1 LLADTGSSIFISV
14 PHGTSAGNMLRSG
27 GLLDRVLDADRAAN
41 VVLLSPMSR
50 DAAFVNEFRR
60 DRVQFVDQ
68 PAHVPQ
74 GLEARLLAIVQ
85 ASYLRRGQTESVRI
99 RLAEA
104 RANGI
109 IRALGVKAAIGKV
122 LVEPFTRSGSRYAV
136 ADRLVSHP
144 QMEQLFDQHRPK
156 LVVAANPGLV
166 FSEVPLLRTA
176 RRRGVFSMAID
187 PSWDNF
193 TNKLIPVRQVDR
205 LVVWNDIM
213 KTQAIELHGYRPD
226 AIRVAGAPQFDPHFR
241 PQLRSTREEF
251 FRRIGADPARKLIAL
266 TTTPRSLYS
275 HHDHVLRALVPGING
290 GALDGAQLLVR
301 LHPRDEFGAYQE
313 FAGVP
318 GVIIEK
324 PFRDT
329 VKVADGLA
337 IDVMPENQRHL
348 GDTMCH
354 SDVIVNVAS
363 TIAIEACIFD
373 TPVVNICFDGPGET
387 PYVKSARRYYS
398 FTHYVNITSRNAVRV
413 AESPLEMVAMVARYL
428 ADPSLDAAGR
438 KQVVLDQCQFTDG
451 RSAERVI
458 QCVLD
463 ELGAVGARA
472 AALRRA
478 EDGRDP
484 STSSGSSRAKSRDG
498 RNRGAA

>member
-1 LLADTGSSIFISV
+1 
-14 PHGTSAGNMLRSG
+14 MLRSG
-27 GLLDRVLDADRAAN
+27 GLLDRVLDADRSLK

-50 DAAFVNEFRR
+50 DAAFMREFARE
-60 DRVQFVDQ
+60 RVLFVDQ
-68 PAHVPQ
+68 PAHLPT

-85 ASYLRRGQTESVRI
+85 ASYLSRGQTESVRI

-109 IRALGVKAAIGKV
+109 IRALGIKAAIGRV
-122 LVEPFTRSGSRYAV
+122 LVEPFMNSGSRYALS
-136 ADRLVSHP
+136 DRLVSHP
-144 QMEQLFDQHRPK
+144 QMETLFDEHRPK

-176 RRRGVFSMAID
+176 RRRGVLSMAID

-213 KTQAIELHGYRPD
+213 KAQAMELHGYRAD
-226 AIRVAGAPQFDPHFR
+226 AIRVAGAQQFDPHFR
-241 PQLRSTREEF
+241 AQSRTPRDEF
-251 FRRIGADPARKLIAL
+251 FRKIGADPARKLIAL

-275 HHDHVLRALVPGING
+275 HHDHVLRSLVPAIQG
-290 GALDGAQLLVR
+290 GALAGAQILVR
-301 LHPRDEFGAYQE
+301 LHPRDEVDAYRE
-313 FAGVP
+313 FMHTP

-337 IDVMPENQRHL
+337 IDVMPEHQRHL
-348 GDTMCH
+348 GDTMCYA
-354 SDVIVNVAS
+354 DAVVNVAS

-413 AESPLEMVAMVARYL
+413 AQSPDEMVTMVARYL
-428 ADPSLDAAGR
+428 ADRSLDSSGR
-438 KQVVLDQCQFTDG
+438 RQVVLDQCQFTDG

-463 ELGAVGARA
+463 ELGHAGTRA
-472 AALRRA
+472 AA
-478 EDGRDP
+478 
-484 STSSGSSRAKSRDG
+484 
-498 RNRGAA
+498 

>member
-1 LLADTGSSIFISV
+1 MAGSIFVSV
-14 PHGTSAGNMLRSG
+14 PHGTSAGNMLRAG
-27 GLLDRVLDADRAAN
+27 GLLTRVLEADRSLR
-41 VVLLSPMSR
+41 VVLLSPMAR
-50 DAAFVNEFRR
+50 DAAFVREFSHE
-60 DRVQFVDQ
+60 RVEIVDL
-68 PAHVPQ
+68 PGHTPL

-85 ASYLRRGQTESVRI
+85 ASYLSRGQTESVRI

-109 IRALGVKAAIGKV
+109 IRALPVKAAIGKL
-122 LVEPFTRSGSRYAV
+122 LVEPFTHNGSRYALS
-136 ADRLVSHP
+136 DRLVSHP
-144 QMEQLFDQHRPK
+144 QIERLFDHHQPK

-205 LVVWNDIM
+205 LVVWNDLM
-213 KTQAIELHGYRPD
+213 KAQAMELHGYRAE
-226 AIRVAGAPQFDPHFR
+226 AIRVAGAPQFDSYFR
-241 PQLRSTREEF
+241 PQLRTPRDEF
-251 FRRIGADPARKLIAL
+251 FRKIGADPSRKLIAL

-275 HHDHVLRALVPGING
+275 HHDHVLRALVPAIRG
-290 GALDGAQLLVR
+290 GSLDGAQILVR
-301 LHPRDEFGAYQE
+301 LHPRDEVESYRE
-313 FAGVP
+313 FMNVP
-318 GVIIEK
+318 DVIIEK

-348 GDTMCH
+348 GDTMCYA
-354 SDVIVNVAS
+354 DVVVNVAS

-387 PYVKSARRYYS
+387 PFVKSAKRYYS
-398 FTHYVNITSRNAVRV
+398 FTHYVNITKRGAVRV
-413 AESPLEMVAMVARYL
+413 AESTTEMVAMVGRYL
-428 ADPSLDAAGR
+428 ADPALDAEGR
-438 KQVVLDQCQFTDG
+438 QQVVLDQCQFTDG

-463 ELGAVGARA
+463 ELGAAGKRA
-472 AALRRA
+472 AA
-478 EDGRDP
+478 
-484 STSSGSSRAKSRDG
+484 
-498 RNRGAA
+498 

>member
-1 LLADTGSSIFISV
+1 
-14 PHGTSAGNMLRSG
+14 MLRAG
-27 GLLDRVLDADRAAN
+27 GLLTRVLESDRSLK
-41 VVLLSPMSR
+41 VVLLSPMAR
-50 DAAFVNEFRR
+50 DAAFVREFAG
-60 DRVQFVDQ
+60 DRVEIVDS
-68 PAHVPQ
+68 PGHTPS

-85 ASYLRRGQTESVRI
+85 ASYLSRGQTESVRI

-109 IRALGVKAAIGKV
+109 IRALPIKAALGRV
-122 LVEPFTRSGSRYAV
+122 LVEPFTRNGSRYALS
-136 ADRLVSHP
+136 DRLVSH
-144 QMEQLFDQHRPK
+144 QRMEQLFDRHQPR

-213 KTQAIELHGYRPD
+213 KAQAIELHGYRGD

-241 PQLRSTREEF
+241 AQSRTPRSEF
-251 FRRIGADPARKLIAL
+251 FRKIGADPARKLIAL

-275 HHDHVLRALVPGING
+275 HHDHVLRALVPAIHG
-290 GALDGAQLLVR
+290 GALDGAQILVR
-301 LHPRDEFGAYQE
+301 LHPRDEVDAYQE
-313 FAGVP
+313 FMNVRD
-318 GVIIEK
+318 VIIEK

-348 GDTMCH
+348 GDTMCYA
-354 SDVIVNVAS
+354 DCVVNVAS

-373 TPVVNICFDGPGET
+373 TPVVNIGFDGPGET
-387 PYVKSARRYYS
+387 PYVKSATRYYS
-398 FTHYVNITSRNAVRV
+398 FTHYVNITSRGAVKV
-413 AESPLEMVAMVARYL
+413 ARSPEEMVSMVARYL
-428 ADPSLDAAGR
+428 DDPSLDAAGR

-458 QCVLD
+458 DCVLD
-463 ELGAVGARA
+463 ELDRARPRA
-472 AALRRA
+472 AA
-478 EDGRDP
+478 
-484 STSSGSSRAKSRDG
+484 
-498 RNRGAA
+498 

>member
-1 LLADTGSSIFISV
+1 
-14 PHGTSAGNMLRSG
+14 MLRAG
-27 GLLDRVLDADRAAN
+27 GLLTRVLDADRSLN
-41 VVLLSPMSR
+41 VVLLSPMAR
-50 DAAFVNEFRR
+50 DAAFVREFTG
-60 DRVQFVDQ
+60 DRVQLVDL
-68 PAHVPQ
+68 PGHTPL

-85 ASYLRRGQTESVRI
+85 ASYLSRGQTESVRI

-109 IRALGVKAAIGKV
+109 IRALGVKAAIGRV
-122 LVEPFTRSGSRYAV
+122 LVEPFTHSGSRYALS
-136 ADRLVSHP
+136 DRLVSHP
-144 QMEQLFDQHRPK
+144 QMERLFDQHQPK

-213 KTQAIELHGYRPD
+213 KAQAMELHGYRAE

-241 PQLRSTREEF
+241 AQSRTPRDEF
-251 FRRIGADPARKLIAL
+251 FRKIGADPSRKLIAL

-275 HHDHVLRALVPGING
+275 HHDHVLRALVPAIQG
-290 GALDGAQLLVR
+290 GALTGAQILVR
-301 LHPRDEFGAYQE
+301 LHPRDEVDAYRE
-313 FAGVP
+313 FTNVP
-318 GVIIEK
+318 DVIIEK

-348 GDTMCH
+348 GDTMCYA
-354 SDVIVNVAS
+354 DAVVNVAS

-398 FTHYVNITSRNAVRV
+398 FTHYVNITSRGAVRV
-413 AESPLEMVAMVARYL
+413 AESPADMVAMVARYL
-428 ADPSLDAAGR
+428 AEPSLDAAGR

-463 ELGAVGARA
+463 ELGAAGKRA
-472 AALRRA
+472 AA
-478 EDGRDP
+478 
-484 STSSGSSRAKSRDG
+484 
-498 RNRGAA
+498 

>member
-1 LLADTGSSIFISV
+1 
-14 PHGTSAGNMLRSG
+14 MLRSG
-27 GLLDRVLDADRAAN
+27 GLLDRVLEADPTVT
-41 VVLLSPMSR
+41 VVLLSPMAR
-50 DAAFVNEFRR
+50 DAAFLREFSR

-68 PAHVPQ
+68 PAHTPM

-85 ASYLRRGQTESVRI
+85 ASYLSRGQTESVRI

-109 IRALGVKAAIGKV
+109 IRALGVKAAIGR
-122 LVEPFTRSGSRYAV
+122 LIVEPFMRSGSRYAMS
-136 ADRLVSHP
+136 DRLVSHP
-144 QMEQLFDQHRPK
+144 AMEKLFDEHRPR

-176 RRRGVFSMAID
+176 RRRRVVSMAID

-213 KTQAIELHGYRPD
+213 KAQAIELHGYHAD

-241 PQLRSTREEF
+241 APSRTPRDEF
-251 FRRIGADPARKLIAL
+251 FRQIGADPARKLIAL
-266 TTTPRSLYS
+266 TTTPRLLYS
-275 HHDHVLRALVPGING
+275 HHDHVLRALVAAMDG
-290 GALDGAQLLVR
+290 GALHGTQVLVR
-301 LHPRDEFGAYQE
+301 LHPRDEVDAYRE
-313 FAGVP
+313 FMNTP

-348 GDTMCH
+348 GDTMCYA
-354 SDVIVNVAS
+354 DAVVNVAS

-373 TPVVNICFDGPGET
+373 TPVVNICFDAPGET

-398 FTHYVNITSRNAVRV
+398 FTHYVNITRRNAVRV
-413 AESPLEMVAMVARYL
+413 AESPDEMVSMVARYL
-428 ADPSLDAAGR
+428 ADRSLDADGR
-438 KQVVLDQCQFTDG
+438 KQVVRDQCQFTDG
-451 RSAERVI
+451 QSAERVI
-458 QCVLD
+458 QLVLD
-463 ELGAVGARA
+463 ELDRTRTRA
-472 AALRRA
+472 AA
-478 EDGRDP
+478 
-484 STSSGSSRAKSRDG
+484 
-498 RNRGAA
+498 